1 MSTVAQIITWA
12 DRYFPNKVSEAN
24 KILDLDHLH
33 KEVYNRIKRLKYEY
47 SMNGD
52 HTTIA
57 DQFSYSKPTDC
68 DFDQIFKIM
77 VSNDLQANIDNDTV
91 WDDYEYTDLHSDV
104 SSGTYWGRASD
115 DAFSLL
121 KDGDPIDTA
130 GYEIRI
136 YYFRTPN
143 TLTATTD
150 TPQLEDQ
157 YHNLLKYGLISLIA
171 SQGHNPDTQIADY
184 YQRKFD
190 EQFMIVEQNISKKD
204 IKGAEFEQLGSRW

>member
-1 MSTVAQIITWA
+1 M
-12 DRYFPNKVSEAN
+12 
-24 KILDLDHLH
+24 
-33 KEVYNRIKRLKYEY
+33 
-47 SMNGD
+47 
-52 HTTIA
+52 
-57 DQFSYSKPTDC
+57 
-68 DFDQIFKIM
+68 
-77 VSNDLQANIDNDTV
+77 
-91 WDDYEYTDLHSDV
+91 
-104 SSGTYWGRASD
+104 
-115 DAFSLL
+115 L

-157 YHNLLKYGLISLIA
+157 YHNLLKYGLISMIA

-204 IKGAEFEQLGSRW
+204 IKGAEFEQLESRW